1 MREQKVQLIKCVHD
15 ESVLAEAD
23 FKWSLGETLDMTLR
37 VVGGELVGE
46 VNGAT
51 VLTAQDSDLDT
62 GAVGLVVAD
71 GRSATHKVRVANAG

>member
-1 MREQKVQLIKCVHD
+1 
-15 ESVLAEAD
+15 
-23 FKWSLGETLDMTLR
+23 MTLR

-71 GRSATHKVRVANAG
+71 GRSAAHKVCVANAG